1 MRRRRMNVSM
11 IKEVVK
17 IGKEL
22 GLEFTDEELKELG
35 LKKGDHLEWFERN
48 GKLMLE
54 KVKD

>member
-1 MRRRRMNVSM
+1 MNVSM
-11 IKEVVK
+11 IKK
-17 IGKEL
+17 IAKLENGEL

-54 KVKD
+54 KVKN